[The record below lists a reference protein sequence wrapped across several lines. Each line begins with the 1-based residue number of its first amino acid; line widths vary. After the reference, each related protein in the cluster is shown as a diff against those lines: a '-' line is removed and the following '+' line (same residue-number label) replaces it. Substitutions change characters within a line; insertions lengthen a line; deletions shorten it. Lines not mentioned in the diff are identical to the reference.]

1 MSTIAAGTT
10 TGTALVNTGDTS
22 GQLVL
27 QTNGTTTAVTIG
39 TNQVVTLAQ
48 PLPVNSGGMGVAS
61 LTANNVILG
70 NGTSAVQ
77 FVAPGTNGNV
87 LTSNGTTWTSA
98 APVTGA
104 MVYLGAVTASAA
116 TNVDIDNYF
125 TSSYDNYLI
134 IANGVT
140 QTGVQLLWRALIGSV
155 AQTDANY
162 SYKIGTAALSTGA
175 TSGRFWDF
183 GAVPA
188 NLNLQITIQRPLAAV
203 YKAVKGEYTSMSG
216 TTQPENVDSISGYGG
231 ATTAWSGIRLFG
243 NSGTVTGTFRVYGI
257 KNS

>member
-1 MSTIAAGTT
+1 MSTISAGTT

-98 APVTGA
+98 APATGA

-116 TNVDIDNYF
+116 TTVDVNGYF

-134 IANGVT
+134 IVNGAT
-140 QTGVQLLWRALIGSV
+140 QTGVQLLWRALIGGV

-162 SYKIGTAALSTGA
+162 SYAIGTGGLTTGA
-175 TSGRFWDF
+175 TSGQFWDF
-183 GAVPA
+183 GAVPE
-188 NLNLQITIQRPLAAV
+188 NLNLEITIQRPLATA
-203 YKAVKGEYTSMSG
+203 YKAVKGEYLAMQG
-216 TTQPENVDSISGYGG
+216 TATPLNVTARGGYGG
-231 ATTAWSGIRLFG
+231 STTAWSGIQLRG